1 MLRRPPRSTRT
12 DTLFPYTS
20 LFRSDVGNEGH
31 EEAVGTMA
39 VAPDS
44 IHRVESI
51 EEVDA
56 LPAVEQPVALLAQT
70 TLSHRDWSAVADHT
84 AERFPELWMPGRSD
98 MCFATTNAQ
107 SALGALAERRDA
119 VVVIGYANP

>member
-1 MLRRPPRSTRT
+1 
-12 DTLFPYTS
+12 
-20 LFRSDVGNEGH
+20 
-31 EEAVGTMA
+31 MA

-56 LPAVEQPVALLAQT
+56 LPAFEQPVALLAQT

-98 MCFATTNAQ
+98 LCFATTNRP
-107 SALGALAERRDA
+107 SALGALAARCSAGAGSAERRVGHKGVSTVRYGWA
-119 VVVIGYANP
+119 P